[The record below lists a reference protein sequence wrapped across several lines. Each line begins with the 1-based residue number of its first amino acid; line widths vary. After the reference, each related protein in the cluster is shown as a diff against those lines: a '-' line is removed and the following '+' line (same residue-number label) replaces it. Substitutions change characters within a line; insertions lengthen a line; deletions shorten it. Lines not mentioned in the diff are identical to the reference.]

1 MGVTIKDIA
10 AAAGVS
16 HPTVSK
22 ALNNA
27 PGVSEETR
35 ERILKIAAHMDYSP
49 NLAARNLA
57 NKKNRSIGLIWPNVE
72 GLFYYHLCA
81 TLQKQAAKRDIDVF
95 ASMSKPARALKNFR
109 GHLVDYVVCW
119 NSPSWV
125 PNDEFIHEKEL
136 FKGQITIVGGGTT
149 EGVNRL
155 DINRSQGIFE
165 TVQYLEGLGHR
176 RIAFVGEE
184 SEKNTG
190 YMRGVLEYGLEYS
203 PNLMITSPEGFYYDS
218 ASKRSE
224 MDARFSALWNSPQ
237 RPTALIMD
245 SQGSAFAMI
254 NTLLKLAITIPD
266 DLSVV
271 TYDDIPEISIY
282 PVRLDTCGPSI
293 VNLVNLVLDDYERFY
308 DDSKVQARNLATI
321 VPQLTVREST
331 RRV

>member
-27 PGVSEETR
+27 PGVSPETR

-57 NKKNRSIGLIWPNVE
+57 NKKTRSIGLIWPNVE
-72 GLFYYHLCA
+72 GLFYYHMCA
-81 TLQKQAAKRDIDVF
+81 TLQKMAARRDIDVF
-95 ASMSKPARALKNFR
+95 VSMSKPARALRNFR
-109 GHLVDYVVCW
+109 GHLVDYVMCW

-136 FKGQITIVGGGTT
+136 FNGQIVVVGGGVT
-149 EGVNRL
+149 EGVNRVG
-155 DINRSQGIFE
+155 INRSQGVLE
-165 TVQYLEGLGHR
+165 TVQYLARLGHR

-184 SEKNTG
+184 SDKNTG
-190 YMRGVLEYGLEYS
+190 FMRGVLECGLEYS
-203 PNLMITSPEGFYYDS
+203 ADLMITSPDGFYYGPVE
-218 ASKRSE
+218 RRQE
-224 MDARFSALWNSPQ
+224 MDRRFCALWHSEK
-237 RPTALIMD
+237 RPTALVLD

-254 NTLLKLAITIPD
+254 NTLLGLSIRIPD
-266 DLSVV
+266 ELSIV

-282 PVRLDTCGPSI
+282 PVRLDTCGPSVEDMI
-293 VNLVNLVLDDYERFY
+293 NLVLDDYERFY
-308 DDSKVQARNLATI
+308 ADGAVQDRELATI
-321 VPQLTVREST
+321 VPRLTVREST
-331 RRV
+331 ARM